1 MRKKATYLSE
11 RVYIRNENEDIYFNF
26 KRSEYWMDI
35 LGEKLLKGICNQNA
49 NVLSYLK
56 NGDYSLSV
64 DIKESEIL
72 QYLSK
77 KCIEFPLDI
86 AEILKERVA
95 FEPFY
100 AFFVEFGISNLKNEL
115 QGLEDSFELN
125 IYDDFK
131 YYLAEQLQAICM
143 RTLIVEMQDYKMA
156 DKLHGKDEKEEYEY
170 FCTGNMCNPTE
181 IINLMEKYPVLCRC
195 VEDRINNSVC
205 FYKEIIEHFCN
216 DKKEI
221 AEHFCPE
228 NQISRITN
236 ITTSYSDVHQKGR
249 QVVKIEIDKKIKILY
264 KPHSMENEKAFMSL
278 LQWIDQGIGI
288 AQLNYEILTHE
299 SYSWCSIVKYREC
312 ESKEEICNYYK
323 RLGTQLFL
331 AYFLGTHDLHCENII
346 ASGEYPVLI
355 DLETLVGG
363 FNSEKR
369 ETAEDE
375 VYYHLQQSVLST
387 GLLPTF
393 MWDKG
398 GNGID
403 VSGMSGGN
411 EATYPFKIPVIMNP
425 KTSNMRIGYD
435 YPQATLKENRVKLR
449 GEFCPPVK
457 YEAELLNGFSVAY
470 RYVIENREEFKRQ
483 VKLMTGLK
491 SRFLFFDTQRYGMTL
506 SSSYHPSLLQDGA
519 EREIFLM
526 SMWKGRGVDKKTI
539 VEDEIQSLLQG
550 DIPYYEYY
558 LGSKNLYSATGK
570 IWKNFFDSVPITFL
584 LNKIDQLSE
593 KDMIVQER
601 YIQTALELTPENRD
615 NYENKVYAVDSI
627 KSHNR
632 EREDISSSVNHL
644 IDRLIEEAIWNDDKT
659 EVSWCQINFN
669 AEKNMVWHMTPMNMY
684 LYNGL
689 AGMLLIFY
697 ELNQSRKEQ
706 KIIEIYKT
714 LKNMLFAYTE
724 GGRRSLE
731 SIQSNLI
738 GMYDGESSI
747 IYTYL
752 ILYQQSKDKQ
762 YLYYA
767 EEHST
772 IVEQLIDKSQ
782 KYDLLSGNA
791 GAAQVLLK
799 LYEVSGKNKYLTLA
813 EKAITRLQEHK
824 EKQNQGIGWRI
835 REDIP
840 PMSGM
845 AHGNAGILMPVFTLW
860 KKTGK
865 EKYKQLAEEIWEYE
879 ESLYDVDIGNWID
892 VRNTEKC
899 GGEVG
904 AVAWCHG
911 AAGILLS
918 RLYCNELTDAKLWK
932 ERFAKDINRA
942 YKTLKKYWIRDSWS
956 LCHGICGNLWIL
968 ELIDI
973 KEKNNFIYEYAKYLK
988 GFKLLPQELLNPG
1001 FMNGYGGI
1009 IYSILSNY
1017 IPYNS

>member
-11 RVYIRNENEDIYFNF
+11 RVYIRNGKEDIYFNF

-35 LGEKLLKGICNQNA
+35 LGEKLLKEICNQNA

-170 FCTGNMCNPTE
+170 FCTENMCNPTE

-249 QVVKIEIDKKIKILY
+249 QVVKIEIDKKMKILY

-278 LQWIDQGIGI
+278 LQWISQGIGI
-288 AQLNYEILTHE
+288 TQLNYEILTHE

-363 FNSEKR
+363 FNSGKR
-369 ETAEDE
+369 KTAEDE

-491 SRFLFFDTQRYGMTL
+491 SRFLFSDTQRYGMTL

-550 DIPYYEYY
+550 DIPYFEYY
-558 LGSKNLYSATGK
+558 LGSKNLYSGTGK

-714 LKNMLFAYTE
+714 IKNMLFAYTE

-904 AVAWCHG
+904 AMAWCHG
-911 AAGILLS
+911 AAGILLL

-942 YKTLKKYWIRDSWS
+942 YKILKKYWIRDSWS

-988 GFKLLPQELLNPG
+988 SFKLLPQELLNPG

>member
-1 MRKKATYLSE
+1 MWKKATYLSE
-11 RVYIRNENEDIYFNF
+11 RVYIRNGKEDIYFNF
-26 KRSEYWMDI
+26 KQSEYWMDI
-35 LGEKLLKGICNQNA
+35 LGEKLLKEICNQNA

-77 KCIEFPLDI
+77 KCIEFPFDI
-86 AEILKERVA
+86 TERLKERVI

-100 AFFVEFGISNLKNEL
+100 VFLVEFGVDKLKNEL
-115 QGLEDSFELN
+115 QKLEDSFGLE
-125 IYDDFK
+125 IYNDFK
-131 YYLAEQLQAICM
+131 FFLAEQLQAICL
-143 RTLIVEMQDYKMA
+143 RTLIVEMHQYKIMN
-156 DKLHGKDEKEEYEY
+156 KLHGKDEKEEYEY
-170 FCTGNMCNPTE
+170 FCTE
-181 IINLMEKYPVLCRC
+181 IIGKSEEIIKIMEKYPVLCRC

-249 QVVKIEIDKKIKILY
+249 QVVKIEIDKKMKILY

-278 LQWIDQGIGI
+278 LQWISQGIGI
-288 AQLNYEILTHE
+288 TQLNYEILTHE

-363 FNSEKR
+363 FNSGKR
-369 ETAEDE
+369 KTAEDE

-491 SRFLFFDTQRYGMTL
+491 SRFLFSDTQRYGMTL

-550 DIPYYEYY
+550 DIPYFEYY
-558 LGSKNLYSATGK
+558 LGSKNLYSGTGK

-714 LKNMLFAYTE
+714 IKNMLFAYTE

-904 AVAWCHG
+904 AMAWCHG

-942 YKTLKKYWIRDSWS
+942 YKILKKYWIRDSWS

-988 GFKLLPQELLNPG
+988 SFKLLPQELLNPG

>member
-1 MRKKATYLSE
+1 M
-11 RVYIRNENEDIYFNF
+11 
-26 KRSEYWMDI
+26 
-35 LGEKLLKGICNQNA
+35 
-49 NVLSYLK
+49 
-56 NGDYSLSV
+56 
-64 DIKESEIL
+64 
-72 QYLSK
+72 
-77 KCIEFPLDI
+77 
-86 AEILKERVA
+86 
-95 FEPFY
+95 
-100 AFFVEFGISNLKNEL
+100 KNE
-115 QGLEDSFELN
+115 
-125 IYDDFK
+125 K
-131 YYLAEQLQAICM
+131 
-143 RTLIVEMQDYKMA
+143 T
-156 DKLHGKDEKEEYEY
+156 
-170 FCTGNMCNPTE
+170 
-181 IINLMEKYPVLCRC
+181 
-195 VEDRINNSVC
+195 
-205 FYKEIIEHFCN
+205 
-216 DKKEI
+216 
-221 AEHFCPE
+221 
-228 NQISRITN
+228 
-236 ITTSYSDVHQKGR
+236 
-249 QVVKIEIDKKIKILY
+249 
-264 KPHSMENEKAFMSL
+264 FMSL
-278 LQWIDQGIGI
+278 LQWIGQGIGI
-288 AQLNYEILTHE
+288 TQLSYEILTYE
-299 SYSWCSIVKYREC
+299 AYSLCSIVKYKEC
-312 ESKEEICNYYK
+312 KSKEGICNYYK
-323 RLGTQLFL
+323 RLGVQLFL

-363 FNSEKR
+363 FNSRKR
-369 ETAEDE
+369 KTAEDE
-375 VYYHLQQSVLST
+375 VYYHIQQSVLST

-398 GNGID
+398 KNGID

-411 EATYPFKIPVIMNP
+411 EAIYPFKIPVVMNP
-425 KTSNMRIGYD
+425 QTSNMRIGYD
-435 YPQATLKENRVKLR
+435 YPQATLKKNRVKLR

-457 YEAELLNGFSVAY
+457 YESELLNGFSVAY
-470 RYVIENREEFKRQ
+470 RYVIENREEFERQ
-483 VKLMTGLK
+483 VKLMIGLK
-491 SRFLFFDTQRYGMTL
+491 SRFLFSDTQRYGMTL

-539 VEDEIQSLLQG
+539 VEDEIQSLLQA
-550 DIPYYEYY
+550 DIPYFEYY
-558 LGSKNLYSATGK
+558 LGSKNLYSSTGK
-570 IWKNFFDSVPITFL
+570 IWKNYFDSVPITYL
-584 LNKIDQLSE
+584 LNKIDKLTE

-601 YIQTALELTPENRD
+601 YIQTTLGLTPENRD

-627 KSHNR
+627 KSDNT
-632 EREDISSSVNHL
+632 EDISSSVNHL

-669 AEKNMVWHMTPMNMY
+669 TEKNMVWHMTPMNMY

-697 ELNQSRKEQ
+697 ELNQFNREQ
-706 KIIEIYKT
+706 KITEIYET
-714 LKNMLFAYTE
+714 LRNMLFAYTE
-724 GGRRSLE
+724 RGKESLD
-731 SIQSNLI
+731 SIQSDLI

-762 YLYYA
+762 YLCYA
-767 EEHST
+767 EEHFT

-813 EKAITRLQEHK
+813 EKAITRLQEHE

-865 EKYKQLAEEIWEYE
+865 EKYKQMAEEIWEYE

-918 RLYCNELTDAKLWK
+918 RLYCNELADDKLWK

-942 YKTLKKYWIRDSWS
+942 YKTLKKYWKRDSWS

-968 ELIDI
+968 EMAEQKDKKICLEERMQD
-973 KEKNNFIYEYAKYLK
+973 LK
-988 GFKLLPQELLNPG
+988 DLKLMPQELLNAG

-1009 IYSILSNY
+1009 IYSWLNVMS
-1017 IPYNS
+1017 